1 MGQTRIDTHGRVAG
15 DLDGRRGVALERTE
29 SLIAQSEARA
39 RQAWRNYYSLQVLT
53 VGLAAITPC
62 LIFLAKDNPRND
74 VLNWL
79 QLFFPALAALC
90 AGASHIFHWREDGVR
105 NTQLAESLR
114 SALWHFQTRTGDIP
128 PSLTDEQALD
138 HLVTRIDELH
148 LRAVAAWSAD
158 RLAPVTAEA
167 RSARART
174 EQPAPP
180 AASTPG

>member
-1 MGQTRIDTHGRVAG
+1 MGQSQIDTLGRVAV
-15 DLDGRRGVALERTE
+15 DLAARRGVALQRTAA
-29 SLIAQSEARA
+29 LIAQSEARA
-39 RQAWRNYYSLQVLT
+39 RRAWRNYYTLQVLT

-62 LIFLAKDNPRND
+62 LIVLAKDSPRNE

-105 NTQLAESLR
+105 STQLAESLR

-138 HLVTRIDELH
+138 HLVTRIDELN

-158 RLAPVTAEA
+158 RLATTTAES
-167 RSARART
+167 RPTRART
-174 EQPAPP
+174 EQTAPP